1 MTVSSITAAHM
12 VQVERVSPDRT
23 GAAGG
28 SALPDGAAVADRND
42 LDLFNRA
49 MQDAMPRSALKSQAP
64 AGVTP
69 LGQLSEYMR
78 GHTQAMARQ
87 MSQVQATRDPATML
101 KVTAEMIDHGVESD
115 LISKVIG
122 KTVSTVDQLTK
133 LS

>member
-1 MTVSSITAAHM
+1 MTVSSITATHM
-12 VQVERVSPDRT
+12 VQVKRISPDRP
-23 GAAGG
+23 GGAGG
-28 SALPDGAAVADRND
+28 SALTYGSAVPDHND

-49 MQDAMPRSALKSQAP
+49 MQEAMPRSALKSQAL
-64 AGVTP
+64 AFVTP

-78 GHTQAMARQ
+78 RHTQMIARQ
-87 MSQVQATRDPATML
+87 MAQVQVTRDPATML